1 MPPNTPVGSNVDDD
15 DGTPFAIPEDFPSSG
30 AAGAISVTTTFT
42 QTLALVDSFL
52 FVVVIDVDNVIGDD
66 DDEPSG
72 GLRKSFTRRRG
83 LDDTIAG
90 LHNKYPLLIQEMT
103 SPYALGHLIP
113 CSSASL

>member
-1 MPPNTPVGSNVDDD
+1 MPHNTPVGSDVDDD

-42 QTLALVDSFL
+42 QTLALVASFL

-72 GLRKSFTRRRG
+72 GLRKSFTRR
-83 LDDTIAG
+83 AG